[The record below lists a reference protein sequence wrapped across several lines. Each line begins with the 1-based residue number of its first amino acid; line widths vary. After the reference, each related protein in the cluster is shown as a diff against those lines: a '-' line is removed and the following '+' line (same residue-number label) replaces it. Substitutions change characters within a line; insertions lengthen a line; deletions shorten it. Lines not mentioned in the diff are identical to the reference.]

1 MANIWRDPIFDRTSY
16 DVNFALMKIAEWK
29 KQHTHSADIAVE
41 EDKIIINEGTAKVD
55 DVAVLETEGATYVED
70 DVLVMELGCVYDLKG
85 CLNLSDLTRIEDN
98 ITYLSN
104 RLTQYMYHVATSNKE
119 WVRGSLPT
127 ALDMKRIADNIRSL
141 FNGFLTP
148 DNSDIIPNAMLSYE
162 DINALEHN
170 LYLLK
175 QMLDTM
181 EGAFIKS
188 GTNKC
193 GTTNRLPIRR

>member
-16 DVNFALMKIAEWK
+16 DVTFALMKIAEWK
-29 KQHTHSADIAVE
+29 KQHTHRADIVVE

-55 DVAVLETEGATYVED
+55 DVAVLETDGATYVED
-70 DVLVMELGCVYDLKG
+70 DALVMELGCVYDLKG

-119 WVRGSLPT
+119 WVKSSLPT

-148 DNSDIIPNAMLSYE
+148 SGAATIPEIMLSYG

-175 QMLDTM
+175 QILDAM
-181 EGAFIKS
+181 EGSFIKS
-188 GTNKC
+188 GTHKC